1 MFNATRFALARK
13 RRGITKKALAQIIAV
28 SEKSVTAYEKGT
40 QIPEQQTLN
49 RIAVALNF
57 PAGFFLADDI
67 EELTPDIASFRALT
81 KMTASQR
88 NIALAAGN
96 IALLLNEWIEQRFD
110 LPQPDLPDLGREHEF
125 SITGTGQEQ
134 SPEAAAEALRHHW
147 RMGELPVKSMI
158 YLLESKGVRVFS
170 LAIDA
175 KEVDAFSLWY
185 GGKPFVFL
193 NTLKSAEH
201 CRFDAAHELGHLVLH
216 RHGEPQGQHIE
227 REANAFASAFLM
239 PRRSILAHAPKLP
252 TLPNLIVY
260 KKYWIVSVAALNYR
274 LHALSLTT
282 DWMYRTLCIQIS
294 GAGYRSK
301 EPESAPHETSQV
313 LAKVFFALREE
324 GITKNDVA
332 RHLLLDPAEIEHLTF
347 GLMLS
352 GVSNTQQPV
361 NLKHTKPALK
371 PVHLRIVK

>member
-28 SEKSVTAYEKGT
+28 SEKSVTAYEKGA
-40 QIPEQQTLN
+40 QIPEWQTLN
-49 RIAVALNF
+49 RIALALNF

-81 KMTASQR
+81 KMTVSQR

-110 LPQPDLPDLGREHEF
+110 LPEPDLPDLGREHEF
-125 SITGTGQEQ
+125 SSTGQEQ
-134 SPEAAAEALRHHW
+134 GPEAAAETLRHHW
-147 RMGELPVKSMI
+147 QMGELPVKSMI

-252 TLPNLIVY
+252 TLPNLIVH
-260 KKYWIVSVAALNYR
+260 KKYWTVSVAALNYR

-313 LAKVFFALREE
+313 LAKVFSALREE

-332 RHLLLDPAEIEHLTF
+332 RHLLLEPTEIDQLTF
-347 GLMLS
+347 GLILN

-361 NLKHTKPALK
+361 NLKHTKP
-371 PVHLRIVK
+371 VHLRIVK

>member
-1 MFNATRFALARK
+1 MFNSTRFALARK
-13 RRGITKKALAQIIAV
+13 RRGIKKKALAKIIDV

-40 QIPEQQTLN
+40 QAPERQTLN

-57 PAGFFLADDI
+57 PSSFFLAADI

-110 LPQPDLPDLGREHEF
+110 LPKPDLPDLGREHGF
-125 SITGTGQEQ
+125 SSSGQEQ
-134 SPEAAAEALRHHW
+134 SPEAGAEALRHHW
-147 RMGELPVKSMI
+147 RIGELPVKSMI

-175 KEVDAFSLWY
+175 KEVDAFSMWY
-185 GGKPFVFL
+185 DGKPFVFL

-201 CRFDAAHELGHLVLH
+201 CRFDAVHELGHLVLH
-216 RHGEPQGQHIE
+216 RHGEPQGQNIE

-239 PRRSILAHAPKLP
+239 PRRSILANAPKMP
-252 TLPNLIVY
+252 TLPNLIAH
-260 KKYWIVSVAALNYR
+260 KKYWTVSVAALNYR

-282 DWMYRTLCIQIS
+282 DWAYRTLCIQIS
-294 GAGYRSK
+294 EAGYRSK

-313 LAKVFFALREE
+313 LSKVFSALREE

-332 RHLLLDPAEIEHLTF
+332 RQLMLDPTEIEQLTF

-352 GVSNTQQPV
+352 VVSNTEQHI
-361 NLKHTKPALK
+361 NLKRSNPI
-371 PVHLRIVK
+371 HLRLVK

>member
-40 QIPEQQTLN
+40 QIPERQTLN

-57 PAGFFLADDI
+57 PVGFFLADDI

-81 KMTASQR
+81 KMSASQR
-88 NIALAAGN
+88 NTALAAGN

-110 LPQPDLPDLGREHEF
+110 LPRPDLPDLGRECEF
-125 SITGTGQEQ
+125 SSTGQEQ
-134 SPEAAAEALRHHW
+134 GPEAAAETLRHHW

-252 TLPNLIVY
+252 TLPNLIVH
-260 KKYWIVSVAALNYR
+260 KKYWTVSVAALNYR

-313 LAKVFFALREE
+313 LAKVFSALREE
-324 GITKNDVA
+324 EGISKNDVA
-332 RHLLLDPAEIEHLTF
+332 RHLLLEPTEIDQLTF
-347 GLMLS
+347 GLILN
-352 GVSNTQQPV
+352 GVSNTQQAV
-361 NLKHTKPALK
+361 NLKHTKPAPK
-371 PVHLRIVK
+371 PVRLRIVK